1 MRSVVAIAVGCLG
14 LAAAMPADCAAQ
26 SLNGSGSSF
35 IGPMMGKW
43 ARDYEKAK
51 GVKIN
56 YNPVGS
62 GSGIRQFSE
71 NETDFGC
78 TDTPLTSEHLRKA
91 QAAGEEVLHIPLVLG
106 GVVPAYNLPEVKEP
120 LRFTGPVLADIFL
133 GNIKNWNDPAI
144 KEINAGVDLPSLPV
158 VVFYRSDA
166 SGTSA
171 IFTDYLAKVSR
182 DWQDKA
188 GAGAS
193 VKWPTG
199 QGRRGNEELA
209 AAVKAT
215 PGAIGYVELIYA
227 LQKRIPLP
235 RVKNKEGNFVPA
247 SLEGVTAAAAATL
260 KEVPADLRF
269 SLTNAPGKD
278 TYPISGATWA
288 IVYAKVTGD
297 RGQRLKDFLTWAT
310 HDGQDSVT
318 DLYYARLPKELVDRV
333 EVKLQEIKTGK

>member
-14 LAAAMPADCAAQ
+14 LAAAMPATCAAQ
-26 SLNGSGSSF
+26 SLNASGSSF
-35 IGPMMGKW
+35 IGPIMGKW

-71 NETDFGC
+71 KETDFGC
-78 TDTPLTSEHLRKA
+78 TDTPLTSEHLQKA
-91 QAAGEEVLHIPLVLG
+91 QSAGEAVLHIPLVLG

-144 KEINAGVDLPSLPV
+144 KEINAGVELPPLPIA
-158 VVFYRSDA
+158 VFYRSDA

-171 IFTDYLAKVSR
+171 IFTDYLAKVSKA
-182 DWQDKA
+182 WQDKA
-188 GAGAS
+188 GAGAGI
-193 VKWPTG
+193 KWPTG

-209 AAVKAT
+209 AAVKDT

-227 LQKRIPLP
+227 LQKRMPLA

-247 SLEGVTAAAAATL
+247 SLEGVTAAATGAL
-260 KEVPADLRF
+260 QEVPADLRF

-278 TYPISGATWA
+278 AYPISGATWA
-288 IVYAKVTGD
+288 IVYLKQGGD
-297 RGQRLKDFLTWAT
+297 RGQRVKDFLTWAT
-310 HDGQDSVT
+310 HDGQESVT
-318 DLYYARLPKELVDRV
+318 DLYYARLPKELVEKVDA
-333 EVKLQEIKTGK
+333 KLKEIKTGK